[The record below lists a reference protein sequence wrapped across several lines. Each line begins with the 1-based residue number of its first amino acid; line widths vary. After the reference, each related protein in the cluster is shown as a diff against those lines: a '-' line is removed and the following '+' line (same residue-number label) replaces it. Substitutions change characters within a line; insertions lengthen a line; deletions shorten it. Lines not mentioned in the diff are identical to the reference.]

1 MQFIKKT
8 LSWDEIQSSHRLMIV
23 LVLSLGLLNF
33 FWGEKVPVGGG
44 FGWDGVRYG
53 NMVRNLDSIISDG
66 GLMKYYAQRIL
77 PSFLVRSIL
86 LVSKTEMSNINIIR
100 TFELYNLTL
109 LVGAC
114 WIWKRV
120 SDNFSLSLAGR
131 WIGFSGIF
139 INFQCSKQSF
149 FYPVLTDVTALFL
162 AMLLLLFYTEKK
174 TVALFLTTII
184 GSFAWP
190 AVSISGVLLLIFL
203 KVDLPKEVIE
213 PAPPAFTFKSISLP
227 NIVKFSF
234 LVVFILSIIGYI
246 LVHAVPPV
254 SENACNF
261 FNNQLQTLANAIPT
275 GVPPLL
281 ERLIKRNNPCALE
294 IIIFNLPRLITA
306 LPLLFGWLIAF
317 IMLVG
322 SISFFPALI
331 ANLRRVRL
339 HSILLAI
346 AAVLIPTFIV
356 KIISNPSIPN
366 VASAYTVVERIF
378 FQTDGK
384 FLLPIV
390 SLAVFWGPLVLL
402 LLLYWKAFCI
412 EARKLGPGFIAIIGL
427 HMILGMSGEPRG
439 FALGWPF
446 FVLGLVL
453 ALEKSSTK
461 TSFKYTLAILTILFA
476 QFWMKLIWVPWPSSS
491 SYHEVFKFP
500 QQIYFMHYGIR
511 MNWWSY
517 SIQLVAVILSAV
529 WLHNSVIKVGEN
541 KNKLNNYKK

>member
-1 MQFIKKT
+1 MQFIRKT
-8 LSWDEIQSSHRLMIV
+8 LSWNEIQSSHRLMIV

-33 FWGEKVPVGGG
+33 FWGEKVPAGGG
-44 FGWDGVRYG
+44 FGWDGVIYAK
-53 NMVRNLDSIISDG
+53 MVRNLDSMISG
-66 GLMKYYAQRIL
+66 GQLSSYYTQRIL

-86 LVSKTEMSNINIIR
+86 LVSKVEMSNINIIR
-100 TFELYNLTL
+100 SFELYNLTL

-149 FYPVLTDVTALFL
+149 FYPVLTDVTALFIS
-162 AMLLLLFYTEKK
+162 MLLLLFYTEKK
-174 TVALFLTTII
+174 SVALFLTTVI
-184 GSFAWP
+184 GAFVWP
-190 AVSISGVLLLIFL
+190 VVSIISGAFLLIFL

-213 PAPPAFTFKSISLP
+213 PAPPALTFKSVTLP
-227 NIVKFSF
+227 YLIKLSG
-234 LVVFILSIIGYI
+234 LVVLTLSIIGYI
-246 LVHAVPPV
+246 SLGQVRPV
-254 SENACNF
+254 SEQACNL
-261 FNNQLQTLANAIPT
+261 FNSLLQTLATAMPT
-275 GVPPLL
+275 NISLLL
-281 ERLIKRNNPCALE
+281 ERWINSNNPCGLE
-294 IIIFNLPRLITA
+294 HFITRLERFITA
-306 LPLLFGWLIAF
+306 LPLLFGCLIAF

-366 VASAYTVVERIF
+366 AADAYMVIERIF
-378 FQTDGK
+378 FPTDGK

-427 HMILGMSGEPRG
+427 NLILAMNGEPRG
-439 FALGWPF
+439 STLGWPF

-453 ALEKSSTK
+453 ALEGAHTK
-461 TSFKYTLAILTILFA
+461 TSFKYTLGILTILFA
-476 QFWMKLIWVPWPSSS
+476 QFWMKLTWVPWSSQD
-491 SYHEVFKFP
+491 FQGLLKFP
-500 QQIYFMHYGIR
+500 KQLYFMHYGLW
-511 MNWWSY
+511 MSWWSY
-517 SIQLVAVILSAV
+517 SIQLVVLILSAV

-541 KNKLNNYKK
+541 KNKLKELS